1 MDGQP
6 ARMASKAWLRALER
20 SAAARKLP
28 DASLAGI
35 VQQRA
40 ATHPDAPAL
49 LSDGVCWSYAE
60 LAAHAQ
66 AFSDW
71 ALAQGL
77 QPGEA
82 VCLLMANSPQYVA
95 AWLGISRVG
104 GVVALLN
111 TNLVGEA
118 LLHCARAAAAPR
130 HVIADRHHAGQ
141 LAMLTQGLPG
151 VTGWQT
157 PLDIV
162 AGQALP
168 PPPAMHATAL
178 LIYTSGTTGL
188 PKAARVSH
196 ARLREWSHW
205 FAGMMD
211 VTAQDRMYNC
221 LPLYHS
227 VGGVVATGALLVSGG
242 AVVISE
248 RFSASR
254 FWDEIVRWECTLF
267 QYIGELCRYLVNT
280 PSAPSGTGA

>member
-40 ATHPDAPAL
+40 AEHPDAPAL

-60 LAAHAQ
+60 LVAHAK

-77 QPGEA
+77 QPGDA

-95 AWLGISRVG
+95 AWLGIGRVG

-118 LLHCARAAAAPR
+118 LLHCARAAAPR

-151 VTGWQT
+151 SDR
-157 PLDIV
+157 LANA
-162 AGQALP
+162 AGYRGRAG
-168 PPPAMHATAL
+168 PAAAARHACNGAADL
-178 LIYTSGTTGL
+178 HLGHHGAAESGPGQ
-188 PKAARVSH
+188 PCPAARVESLVCRH
-196 ARLREWSHW
+196 DGCDG
-205 FAGMMD
+205 AGPH
-211 VTAQDRMYNC
+211 V
-221 LPLYHS
+221 
-227 VGGVVATGALLVSGG
+227 
-242 AVVISE
+242 
-248 RFSASR
+248 
-254 FWDEIVRWECTLF
+254 
-267 QYIGELCRYLVNT
+267 
-280 PSAPSGTGA
+280 